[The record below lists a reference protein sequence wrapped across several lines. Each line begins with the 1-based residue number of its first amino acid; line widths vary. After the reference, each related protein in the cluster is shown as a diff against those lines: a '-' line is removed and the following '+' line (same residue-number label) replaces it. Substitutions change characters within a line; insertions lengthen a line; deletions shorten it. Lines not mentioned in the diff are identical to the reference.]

1 MALTTHRSSSAS
13 SLHTPSS
20 MSTLARVV
28 PRNAA
33 PECSN
38 LAECHSTS
46 ARRRHGSH
54 SRRLLP
60 SRAHR
65 LGPTLCTRQCAP
77 VALVGTRAS
86 VALDEWSWAIIN
98 EPEPGGEHD
107 RSADEAKR
115 HDRLRGR
122 VHDAHRVGHPRQGL
136 WVGGSNSGRQGT
148 NGTRVHSK
156 IHSFAYL
163 AAARAVGGVEHSR
176 SGKGDFHWFSF
187 GIGRMKTTTASRGA
201 PQFTGLWIC
210 VSTLVS

>member
-1 MALTTHRSSSAS
+1 MQATQRQVRRGMALTTHRSSSAS

-20 MSTLARVV
+20 MSTLVRVV

-46 ARRRHGSH
+46 ARHRHGSN

-60 SRAHR
+60 SQAHR
-65 LGPTLCTRQCAP
+65 LGPTLCTRECAP

-122 VHDAHRVGHPRQGL
+122 VHDAHRACRAPARPRL
-136 WVGGSNSGRQGT
+136 VPGGALTADDWRT
-148 NGTRVHSK
+148 TREVHSK
-156 IHSFAYL
+156 LDSFANL
-163 AAARAVGGVEHSR
+163 ATARAVGGGARTNGTPPCECTA
-176 SGKGDFHWFSF
+176 SGKGDF
-187 GIGRMKTTTASRGA
+187 RRG
-201 PQFTGLWIC
+201 FL
-210 VSTLVS
+210 SELVA